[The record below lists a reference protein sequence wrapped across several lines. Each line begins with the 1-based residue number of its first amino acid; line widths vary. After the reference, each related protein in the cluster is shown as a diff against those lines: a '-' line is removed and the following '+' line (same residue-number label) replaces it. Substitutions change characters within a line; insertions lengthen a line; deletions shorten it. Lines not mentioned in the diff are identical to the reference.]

1 MVLPPPLMTPDA
13 FAIFSIPRKAAL
25 DSAQLQATY
34 AALSRAAHPDHGGSE
49 ESAAAVNA
57 AYEMLRFPE
66 KRLKHLIEI
75 AAPEGAK
82 AWRTVPL
89 DESMMSVFMELGSAL
104 DASAKLMER
113 RSKATS
119 ALAKALLAN
128 EELVLRERL
137 ETIGFGLEERKVSME
152 AGFAQLDER
161 LDSGDETVWKD
172 VAATQA
178 RLAYLAKWQTQI
190 RERLLAMM

>member
-1 MVLPPPLMTPDA
+1 MTSDA
-13 FAIFSIPRKAAL
+13 FAIFSIPRKAAI
-25 DSAQLQATY
+25 DPSQLQASY
-34 AALSRAAHPDHGGSE
+34 AALSRGAHPDHGGSE
-49 ESAAAVNA
+49 EAAASVNA
-57 AYEMLRFPE
+57 AYETLRFPE
-66 KRLKHLIEI
+66 KRLKHLIEVV
-75 AAPEGAK
+75 APEGAK

-104 DASAKLMER
+104 DASAKLLER
-113 RSKATS
+113 KSKAAS

-137 ETIGFGLEERKVSME
+137 ETIGFGLEERKTGME
-152 AGFAQLDER
+152 AGFTQLDER

-172 VAATQA
+172 IAATQA
-178 RLAYLAKWQTQI
+178 RLAYLANWQTQI